1 MAGTAGQRGNS
12 LVTVYGAVAPEAEA
26 DYNTWYNTHHIPPRM
41 QVPGFLAAVR
51 YRIVGGGNEAPRYL
65 TFYELAETAVL
76 KHPVLQRM
84 TDSPDDWDRRVTA
97 QVKVEGQLI
106 FKRITALG
114 TPGVEHAPVVFTVRL
129 DVDPAMEEEFNRWYD
144 TEHLPALGGVAGVQ
158 SARRYALRFPKG
170 GPQYLTVYEFDHD
183 GVRGTD
189 AWRKAAA
196 TPWTAK
202 MQPYLKNVRMDQG
215 QRIFEAHSKVDQ

>member
-1 MAGTAGQRGNS
+1 METRGGS
-12 LVTVYGAVAPEAEA
+12 LVAVYGEVAPAIEA
-26 DYNTWYNTHHIPPRM
+26 DYNIWYNTHHIPPRM

-51 YRIVGGGNEAPRYL
+51 YKIAGGDNEAPRYL

-84 TDSPDDWDRRVTA
+84 TDSPDDWDRRVTS

-106 FKRITALG
+106 YKRITALG
-114 TPGVEHAPVVFTVRL
+114 KPGIEHAPVVFTVRL
-129 DVDPAMEEEFNRWYD
+129 EVDPQAEEEFNRWYD

-158 SARRYALRFPKG
+158 SARRYVLRFPKANP
-170 GPQYLTVYEFDHD
+170 PQYLTVYEFDND

-202 MQPYLKNVRMDQG
+202 MQPYLKNVKMDQG
-215 QRIFEAHSKVDQ
+215 QRIFEARSQVGQ